1 MTNVL
6 IALEP
11 DAVPYLVALGKGA
24 SQWKKLEIA

>member
-24 SQWKKLEIA
+24 SQWKN